1 MTLKNITIAD
11 LNRALQHLVD
21 RWGVEYGHAEA
32 APDVIPPE
40 TDCSELSERCFNDVL
55 GIPLPDGSM
64 NQLDYCRKNGVK
76 VGYPEDLAAPLQS
89 LDLFFLTPGA
99 SGMGHVAIV
108 YGMLYP
114 SAGATAMLIEA
125 RGGSKWG
132 RVIFSPLPVV
142 YNQFRARFAGIY
154 RLVEIESGPMP

>member
-1 MTLKNITIAD
+1 MLLKKITIAEV
-11 LNRALQHLVD
+11 NRALQHLLD

-32 APDVIPPE
+32 RPDVVPPE
-40 TDCSELSERCFNDVL
+40 IDCSELAERCFNDVL

-76 VGYPEDLAAPLQS
+76 VDHPRAALQS
-89 LDLFFLTPGA
+89 LDLVFLTPGS

-114 SAGATAMLIEA
+114 SAGAMAMLIEA
-125 RGGSKWG
+125 RGGKQWG
-132 RVIFSPLPVV
+132 RVIFSPLPTFLH
-142 YNQFRARFAGIY
+142 QFLPRFAGIY
-154 RLVEIESGPMP
+154 RLVEIEAGPMQ